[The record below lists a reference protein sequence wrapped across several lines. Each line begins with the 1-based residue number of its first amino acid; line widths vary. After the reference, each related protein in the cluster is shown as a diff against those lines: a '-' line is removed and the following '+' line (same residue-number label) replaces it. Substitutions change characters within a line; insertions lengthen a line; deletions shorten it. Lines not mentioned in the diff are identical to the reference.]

1 MTTHT
6 HIGETANG
14 KPVALTRDER
24 LRHMAIFGST
34 GVGKTTFLLNIVGQD
49 IARGDGLLVIDPHGD
64 FAEKALSLVPPSRN
78 NQVCYFNLTD
88 SAYPIGFNVLE
99 DVTPD
104 HRAVVADG
112 VVAGMRAIWIDMW
125 GPRLEQILRHSL
137 AALIETPNA
146 SLVLLPRL
154 LTDARLSRPRRLPRL
169 QSLSRG
175 PSSNA
180 QFDSWRDSYR
190 EEAIAPVL
198 EQDRRL
204 PLLPCDSQ
212 CHRPGEE
219 HAAFRAGHGETAR
232 RHRQP
237 RARHHRR
244 DAVEPDGR
252 ALLARVQA
260 AGMARASLPP
270 EARTPFHIVIDEV
283 QLFGTEVIAQILS
296 EARKYGLSLTMAT
309 QFMAGLSEK
318 TRAAVM
324 GNVAALIVFRV
335 GHEDAVVLAPEFDRP
350 HQAFNPYALRQL
362 PRGEAMVRISSA
374 EGELV
379 EMHPDPPSCGSVE
392 RVKQQSRIH
401 YAQPRD
407 QVEERLQRLLKVTP

>member
-6 HIGETANG
+6 HIGQTSHG
-14 KPVALTRDER
+14 KPVSLSRDER

-34 GVGKTTFLLNIVGQD
+34 GVGKTTFLLNIVAQD
-49 IARGDGLLVIDPHGD
+49 IARGDGLLLIDPHGD

-112 VVAGMRAIWIDMW
+112 VVAGMRAIWTDMW
-125 GPRLEQILRHSL
+125 GPRLEQILRHAC
-137 AALIETPNA
+137 AALLETPNA

-154 LTDARLSRPRRLPRL
+154 LTDAAFRARVTTRITNPLTRDFFER
-169 QSLSRG
+169 
-175 PSSNA
+175 
-180 QFDSWRDSYR
+180 QFNSWRDSYR

-198 EQDRRL
+198 NKIDAFLFSPAIRNVIGQAKSSLHFEQAMQRRRVVIANL
-204 PLLPCDSQ
+204 A
-212 CHRPGEE
+212 RGII
-219 HAAFRAGHGETAR
+219 GETPSNLMGAL
-232 RHRQP
+232 
-237 RARHHRR
+237 
-244 DAVEPDGR
+244 
-252 ALLARVQA
+252 LLARVQA

-283 QLFGTEVIAQILS
+283 QLFGTEVIAHILS

-309 QFMAGLSEK
+309 QFMAGLSER

-335 GHEDAVVLAPEFDRP
+335 GHEDAIVLAPEFDRA

-362 PRGEAMVRISSA
+362 SRGEAMVRIASA

-379 EMHPDPPSCGSVE
+379 EMHPDPAPCGIAE
-392 RVKQQSRIH
+392 RVKQQSRLH
-401 YAQPRD
+401 YGVRREE
-407 QVEERLQRLLKVTP
+407 VEERLQRLLKVTP

>member
-1 MTTHT
+1 MDSSS
-6 HIGETANG
+6 
-14 KPVALTRDER
+14 LTRTATLPKKRSRSCR
-24 LRHMAIFGST
+24 LRATTRSAISISPT
-34 GVGKTTFLLNIVGQD
+34 
-49 IARGDGLLVIDPHGD
+49 A
-64 FAEKALSLVPPSRN
+64 
-78 NQVCYFNLTD
+78 
-88 SAYPIGFNVLE
+88 PIPVGFNVLE
-99 DVTPD
+99 DPGPD
-104 HRAVVADG
+104 QRAVVADG
-112 VVAGMRAIWIDMW
+112 IVSGMRAIWIDMW

-154 LTDARLSRPRRLPRL
+154 LTDARLSGPHRISRH

-180 QFDSWRDSYR
+180 NSTAG
-190 EEAIAPVL
+190 AITIA
-198 EQDRRL
+198 RKRSRL
-204 PLLPCDSQ
+204 SSTRSTPSSS
-212 CHRPGEE
+212 RPAILNVIGQAKSTLHFE
-219 HAAFRAGHGETAR
+219 HAMAKKRVVIANLARGIIGETPSNLMGAL
-232 RHRQP
+232 
-237 RARHHRR
+237 
-244 DAVEPDGR
+244 
-252 ALLARVQA
+252 LLARVQA

-335 GHEDAVVLAPEFDRP
+335 GHEDAMVLAPEFDRP

-379 EMHPDPPSCGSVE
+379 EMHPDPLPCGNAE
-392 RVKQQSRIH
+392 RVKRQSRIH
-401 YAQPRD
+401 YGERRD
-407 QVEERLQRLLKVTP
+407 EVESAYSAY